1 MIQKK
6 HSKIVTIMTGI
17 FHTYQMSLF
26 QIGINS
32 PMKFLKSFSVI
43 GEREWIHEDFSFRSH
58 DIGPVIE
65 FAYIDTDEI
74 LVHKKWVPFCF
85 CECDAPQALDTTQ
98 KCP

>member
-1 MIQKK
+1 
-6 HSKIVTIMTGI
+6 MTGI

-43 GEREWIHEDFSFRSH
+43 GEREWVDEDLSVRSH